1 MWSTGV
7 ETGAG
12 PHSFQAAPLTGPL
25 LEPKQAGLLLP
36 DTQHQ
41 PSKAKQV
48 WQAFYTD
55 SIKIFHPLENLC
67 NWHIVSQV
75 KGLKREVYQ
84 NENMAQCQDA

>member
-1 MWSTGV
+1 MRSTGV
-7 ETGAG
+7 QTGAG
-12 PHSFQAAPLTGPL
+12 PHSFQAAP

-84 NENMAQCQDA
+84 NENMALCQDE

>member
-55 SIKIFHPLENLC
+55 SIKIFHPLENLYMLLAYC
-67 NWHIVSQV
+67 LPSERFEARSVP
-75 KGLKREVYQ
+75 K
-84 NENMAQCQDA
+84 